1 MRKILIADDEPNLLA
16 TLKFNFEKEGYSV
29 LTATDGEEAV
39 ASIRQYHPDLL
50 LLDLMLP
57 RLNGMEVCRIVRRES
72 SLPIIMLTAKTDEVD
87 RVLGL
92 EVGADDYVTKPFS
105 IKELT
110 ARVRAQLR
118 RASESPIQVA
128 EVLTAGNIHLDV
140 GKRLVT
146 RAGTPLDLRPKEFD
160 LLHALM
166 RNKGRVLTRNQLLEA
181 VWGYAAY
188 GQTRTVD
195 VHVGRVRE
203 HIETDPAR
211 PAHIIT
217 VRGVGYRFV

>member
-1 MRKILIADDEPNLLA
+1 MKKILIADDEPNLVA
-16 TLKFNFEKEGYSV
+16 ALKFNFEKEGFGV
-29 LTATDGEEAV
+29 ITATDGEGALNSV
-39 ASIRQYHPDLL
+39 RQYTPDLL
-50 LLDLMLP
+50 VLDLMLP
-57 RLNGMEVCRIVRRES
+57 RLNGLEVCRIVRRES

-105 IKELT
+105 VKELT

-118 RASESPIQVA
+118 RASEFPIQVA
-128 EVLTAGNIHLDV
+128 EVLTAGEIQLDA
-140 GKRLVT
+140 GKRQVT
-146 RAGTPLDLRPKEFD
+146 RKGEALALRPKEFE
-160 LLHALM
+160 LLRVLM
-166 RNKGRVLTRNQLLEA
+166 RNRGRVLSRNQLLEA

-203 HIETDPAR
+203 HIEPNPAN
-211 PAHIIT
+211 PSHIIT

>member
-1 MRKILIADDEPNLLA
+1 MRKILIADDEPNLVA
-16 TLKFNFEKEGYSV
+16 TLQFNLEKEGYSV
-29 LTATDGEEAV
+29 LTAADGEQAV
-39 ASIRQYHPDLL
+39 AAVRQYHPDLL

-105 IKELT
+105 IKELI

-118 RASESPIQVA
+118 RASESPIQVS
-128 EVLTAGNIHLDV
+128 EVLTAGDIRLDA
-140 GKRLVT
+140 GKREVT
-146 RAGTPLDLRPKEFD
+146 RAGVAVELRPKEFD
-160 LLHALM
+160 LLQVLM
-166 RNKGRVLTRNQLLEA
+166 RNRGRVLSRNQLLES
-181 VWGYAAY
+181 VWGYAAF

-203 HIETDPAR
+203 HIEPDPAR
-211 PAHIIT
+211 PSYIVTI
-217 VRGVGYRFV
+217 RGVGYRFV

>member
-1 MRKILIADDEPNLLA
+1 MRKILIADDEPNLVA
-16 TLKFNFEKEGYSV
+16 TLQFNLEKEGYTV
-29 LTATDGEEAV
+29 LTAADGEQAV
-39 ASIRQYHPDLL
+39 ASVRQYHPDLL
-50 LLDLMLP
+50 VLDLMLP
-57 RLNGMEVCRIVRRES
+57 RLSGMEVCRIVRRES

-105 IKELT
+105 VKELI

-118 RASESPIQVA
+118 RASESPIQVS
-128 EVLTAGNIHLDV
+128 EVLTAGDLQLDA

-146 RAGTPLDLRPKEFD
+146 RSGVPVDLRPKEFD
-160 LLHALM
+160 LLHVLM
-166 RNKGRVLTRNQLLEA
+166 RNRGRVLTRNQLLEA

-195 VHVGRVRE
+195 VHVGRVRD
-203 HIETDPAR
+203 HIEENPAN
-211 PAHIIT
+211 PAYIVT

>member
-1 MRKILIADDEPNLLA
+1 MRKILIADDEPNLIA
-16 TLKFNFEKEGYSV
+16 TLKFNLEKEGYGV

-39 ASIRQYHPDLL
+39 SSVRQYHPDLL
-50 LLDLMLP
+50 VLDLMLP
-57 RLNGMEVCRIVRRES
+57 RLSGMEVCRIVRRES

-105 IKELT
+105 MKELI

-118 RASESPIQVA
+118 RASESPIQVS
-128 EVLTAGNIHLDV
+128 EVLTAGELQLDA
-140 GKRLVT
+140 GKRQVT
-146 RAGTPLDLRPKEFD
+146 RSGTTVELRPKEFD
-160 LLHALM
+160 LLHVLM
-166 RNKGRVLTRNQLLEA
+166 RNRGRVLSRNQLLEA

-203 HIETDPAR
+203 HIEEN
-211 PAHIIT
+211 PAHPTHIVT

>member
-1 MRKILIADDEPNLLA
+1 MRKILIADDEPNLVA
-16 TLKFNFEKEGYSV
+16 TLKFNLEKEGYGV
-29 LTATDGEEAV
+29 LTAADGEEAV
-39 ASIRQYHPDLL
+39 ASVRQEHPDLL
-50 LLDLMLP
+50 VLDLMLP
-57 RLNGMEVCRIVRRES
+57 RLSGMEVCRVVRRES
-72 SLPIIMLTAKTDEVD
+72 SLPIIMLTAKADEVD

-105 IKELT
+105 VKELI

-118 RASESPIQVA
+118 RASESPIQVS
-128 EVLTAGNIHLDV
+128 EVLTAGDIHLDAA
-140 GKRLVT
+140 KREVT
-146 RAGTPLDLRPKEFD
+146 RAGTPLEMRPKEFD
-160 LLHALM
+160 LLHVLM
-166 RNKGRVLTRNQLLEA
+166 RNRGRVLSRNQLLEA

-203 HIETDPAR
+203 HIEGDPAR
-211 PAHIIT
+211 PSYIVT

>member
-1 MRKILIADDEPNLLA
+1 MRKILIADDEPNLVV
-16 TLKFNFEKEGYSV
+16 TLKFNLEREGYSV
-29 LTATDGEEAV
+29 LTAADGEEAV
-39 ASIRQYHPDLL
+39 AAVRQYHPDLL
-50 LLDLMLP
+50 VLDLMLP

-72 SLPIIMLTAKTDEVD
+72 SLPIIILTAKTDELD

-105 IKELT
+105 VKELI

-118 RASESPIQVA
+118 RASESPIQVS
-128 EVLTAGNIHLDV
+128 EVLTAGDIRLDA
-140 GKRLVT
+140 GKREVT
-146 RAGTPLDLRPKEFD
+146 RSGVPVELRPKEFD
-160 LLHALM
+160 LLQVLM
-166 RNKGRVLTRNQLLEA
+166 RNRGRVLSRNQLLEA
-181 VWGYAAY
+181 VWGYPAY

-203 HIETDPAR
+203 HIEADPAN
-211 PAHIIT
+211 PSCIIT

>member
-1 MRKILIADDEPNLLA
+1 MRKILIADDEPNLVA
-16 TLKFNFEKEGYSV
+16 TLKFNLEKEGYGV
-29 LTATDGEEAV
+29 LTAEDGEQAV
-39 ASIRQYHPDLL
+39 SSVRQYHPDLL
-50 LLDLMLP
+50 VLDLMLP
-57 RLNGMEVCRIVRRES
+57 RLSGMEVCRIVRRES

-92 EVGADDYVTKPFS
+92 EIGADDYVTKPFS
-105 IKELT
+105 IKELI

-118 RASESPIQVA
+118 RASESPIQVS
-128 EVLTAGNIHLDV
+128 EVISAGEVQLDA
-140 GKRLVT
+140 GKRQVT
-146 RAGTPLDLRPKEFD
+146 RNGAIVELRPKEFD
-160 LLHALM
+160 LLHVLM
-166 RNKGRVLTRNQLLEA
+166 RNRGRVLTRNQLLEA

-203 HIETDPAR
+203 HIEEDPAH
-211 PAHIIT
+211 PARIIT

>member
-1 MRKILIADDEPNLLA
+1 MRKILIADDEPNLVA
-16 TLKFNFEKEGYSV
+16 TLKFNFEKEGYGV

-57 RLNGMEVCRIVRRES
+57 RLSGIEVCRIVRRES
-72 SLPIIMLTAKTDEVD
+72 GLPIIILTAKTDEVD

-92 EVGADDYVTKPFS
+92 ELGADDYVTKPFS
-105 IKELT
+105 VKELT

-118 RASESPIQVA
+118 RASESPIQVS
-128 EVLTAGNIHLDV
+128 EVLTAGEIQLDA
-140 GKRLVT
+140 GKRQVT
-146 RAGTPLDLRPKEFD
+146 RGGESLELRPKEFD
-160 LLHALM
+160 LLHVLM
-166 RNKGRVLTRNQLLEA
+166 RNQGRVLSRNQLLEA

-203 HIETDPAR
+203 HIEDNPAR
-211 PAHIIT
+211 PSYIVT

>member
-1 MRKILIADDEPNLLA
+1 MRKILIADDEPNLVA
-16 TLKFNFEKEGYSV
+16 TLKFNLEKEGYGV
-29 LTATDGEEAV
+29 LTASDGEEAV
-39 ASIRQYHPDLL
+39 ASVRQEHPDLL
-50 LLDLMLP
+50 VLDLMLP
-57 RLNGMEVCRIVRRES
+57 KLSGMEVCRVVRRES

-92 EVGADDYVTKPFS
+92 EIGADDYVTKPFS
-105 IKELT
+105 VKELI

-118 RASESPIQVA
+118 RASESPIQVS
-128 EVLTAGNIHLDV
+128 EVLTAGDLRLDA
-140 GKRLVT
+140 GKREVT
-146 RAGTPLDLRPKEFD
+146 RSGSTLDLRPKEFD
-160 LLHALM
+160 LLHVLM
-166 RNKGRVLTRNQLLEA
+166 RNRGRVLSRNQLLEA

-203 HIETDPAR
+203 HIEADPAH
-211 PAHIIT
+211 PSYIVT

>member
-1 MRKILIADDEPNLLA
+1 MRKILIADDQPNLVA
-16 TLKFNFEKEGYSV
+16 TLQFNLEKEGYSV
-29 LTATDGEEAV
+29 LTAADGEQALAAV
-39 ASIRQYHPDLL
+39 RQYHPDLL

-105 IKELT
+105 VKELI

-118 RASESPIQVA
+118 RASESPIQIS
-128 EVLTAGNIHLDV
+128 EVLTAGDITLDA
-140 GKRLVT
+140 GKREVT
-146 RAGTPLDLRPKEFD
+146 RAGVPVELRPKEFD
-160 LLHALM
+160 LLQVLM
-166 RNKGRVLTRNQLLEA
+166 RNRGRVLSRNQLLEA

-203 HIETDPAR
+203 HIEPDPAR
-211 PAHIIT
+211 PSYIVTI
-217 VRGVGYRFV
+217 RGVGYRFV